1 MSTIEEKLR
10 EHALA
15 KDKKVTILL
24 VCSEKCLT
32 FALSKERN
40 MSYLK
45 INIVVKNPSKQLE
58 ECIRKAGREK
68 YERMQQALRDWKSG
82 KYKDAEVIL
91 VK

>member
-1 MSTIEEKLR
+1 
-10 EHALA
+10 
-15 KDKKVTILL
+15 
-24 VCSEKCLT
+24 
-32 FALSKERN
+32 
-40 MSYLK
+40 MSYSK

>member
-1 MSTIEEKLR
+1 MI
-10 EHALA
+10 
-15 KDKKVTILL
+15 KKFPFLF

-32 FALSKERN
+32 FALSNDRN
-40 MSYLK
+40 MSYSK

-58 ECIRKAGREK
+58 ECIRKAGQEK